1 MCVPWTIRNAVVFHA
16 FVPISNNAGTA
27 LAGANCSLT
36 YHGAQLGSW
45 RSTFGATPNPNG
57 ECFGGFDVR
66 AHGFDEADAAAAERA
81 KGVRYARDN
90 TRRLVTAVVPA
101 RLGRTWGVW
110 RVDQQIQL
118 ATLEGRVE
126 RWERIGTWMYWV
138 LAPLAI
144 GGLVLL
150 RLRRVPIGPLVAP
163 LVVVT
168 LATVATYGNQRFR
181 IAAEPVL
188 VVGAATALVA
198 AVGSART
205 RMSAGDGAVRSG
217 GTDPRPS

>member
-1 MCVPWTIRNAVVFHA
+1 M
-16 FVPISNNAGTA
+16 
-27 LAGANCSLT
+27 
-36 YHGAQLGSW
+36 
-45 RSTFGATPNPNG
+45 
-57 ECFGGFDVR
+57 
-66 AHGFDEADAAAAERA
+66 
-81 KGVRYARDN
+81 RYARDN

-101 RLGRTWGVW
+101 RLGRTLAVW

-126 RWERIGTWMYWV
+126 RWERLGTWMYWV

-144 GGLVLL
+144 GGLVVM

-163 LVVVT
+163 LVAVM
-168 LATVATYGNQRFR
+168 LATIATYGNQRFR

-205 RMSAGDGAVRSG
+205 RNAGGDGAVRSG
-217 GTDPRPS
+217 